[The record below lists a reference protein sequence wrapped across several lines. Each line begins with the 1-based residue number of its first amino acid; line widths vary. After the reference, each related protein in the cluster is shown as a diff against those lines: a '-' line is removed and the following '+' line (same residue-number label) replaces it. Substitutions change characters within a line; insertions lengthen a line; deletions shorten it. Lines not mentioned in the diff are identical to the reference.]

1 MKRIV
6 LLFVIAILLV
16 GCGEKQVSPEVQA
29 RRESRE
35 AAKKE
40 RAESM
45 SVAKE
50 SREAASKAR
59 EESKAAKEAE
69 NKALHDKYDKVII
82 DNDVV
87 KITLTTKMSAH
98 NAMNCVIKNKTNKKI
113 TLIVL
118 PTYITTHKSSEEI
131 HNEHTDVFPR
141 ALEPNQETD
150 STFYVTFGNN
160 AKLGING
167 YDDYFDNDNKVHFRT
182 KIKVTETLPEGIT
195 DGDTIKKYMG
205 NPLFDGFIEF
215 DVYKAD

>member
-1 MKRIV
+1 MKKI
-6 LLFVIAILLV
+6 LLFMLIALLLG
-16 GCGEKQVSPEVQA
+16 GCAEKQVSPEVQA

-35 AAKKE
+35 VAKKE
-40 RAESM
+40 RDESM
-45 SVAKE
+45 SAAKE
-50 SREAASKAR
+50 SREAANKAR
-59 EESKAAKEAE
+59 KESKAAKEAE

-113 TLIVL
+113 TLIVF
-118 PTYITTHKSSEEI
+118 PTFITTHKSSEEI

-141 ALEPNQETD
+141 ALEPNQETN

-167 YDDYFDNDNKVHFRT
+167 YDDYFDNDNKLHFRT
-182 KIKVTETLPEGIT
+182 NIKVIESY
-195 DGDTIKKYMG
+195 DGDLDKVGDLMN
-205 NPLFDGFIEF
+205 NPLCDEF
-215 DVYKAD
+215 VEFEVYKAE

>member
-1 MKRIV
+1 MKKL
-6 LLFVIAILLV
+6 LLFMLIAISLV

-40 RAESM
+40 RDESM
-45 SVAKE
+45 SAAKE
-50 SREAASKAR
+50 SREAANKAR
-59 EESKAAKEAE
+59 EESKVAKEAE
-69 NKALHDKYDKVII
+69 NKALHGKYDKVII

-118 PTYITTHKSSEEI
+118 PTYITTHKSREEI

-141 ALEPNQETD
+141 SLEPNQETD

-167 YDDYFDNDNKVHFRT
+167 YDDYFDTDNKVHFRT
-182 KIKVTETLPEGIT
+182 KIKVIESY
-195 DGDTIKKYMG
+195 DGDLDKVGDLMN
-205 NPLFDGFIEF
+205 NPICDEFAEF